1 MYTLRCG
8 PSGLGNVF
16 LDFQQVSDQP
26 HAELQGNSP
35 PGIKIANKHT
45 HTQNKNKQTNKKTLT
60 CMEHRILIVS
70 LRVSLI
76 HLPSH
81 SSQQ

>member
-1 MYTLRCG
+1 MYSLRCG

-35 PGIKIANKHT
+35 PGIKITNTHT
-45 HTQNKNKQTNKKTLT
+45 HIHGIKNKQTNKNTK
-60 CMEHRILIVS
+60 H
-70 LRVSLI
+70 
-76 HLPSH
+76 
-81 SSQQ
+81 